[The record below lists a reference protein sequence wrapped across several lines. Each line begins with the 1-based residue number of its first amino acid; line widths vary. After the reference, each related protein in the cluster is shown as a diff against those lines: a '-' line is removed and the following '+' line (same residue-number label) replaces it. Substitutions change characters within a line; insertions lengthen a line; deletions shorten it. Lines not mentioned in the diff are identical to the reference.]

1 MIAAIHAG
9 WKGAFKGIIKRTL
22 NFMIKKGCD
31 PKNVTAVIGPCISVK
46 NYEVKKDFIKKLIK
60 KDGKNKKFFKKIQN
74 KDFFDLKKYVL
85 SQLKALNIKKIDI
98 INKNT
103 FNPKN
108 NFFSAR
114 RSISR
119 NENDY
124 GRNISVIMINW
135 QYLMKL
141 LTGNSNKPLSKN
153 IAKYLKSKLVNSS
166 IKKFSDGEIYIE
178 INENIRGNSIFI
190 IQSISSPANDNLMEL
205 LLCIDALKR
214 SSAKNITAVIPYF
227 GYARQD
233 RKVVPRTSISAKL
246 VSNLITKAGADRVVT
261 VDLHAGQIQGFF
273 DIPVDNL
280 FATPIFARHAKKNIK
295 SKNIICVAPDVGGTE
310 RARALGKILNVELA
324 IVDKRRPKPGQ
335 SKVMNVIGNVKG
347 KTCIIVDDIIDSG
360 GTIVNAA
367 KALKDR
373 GAKEVYVYITHGVLS
388 GEAVDKIKKSVIRKL
403 VITDTIDNHDK
414 IKNVKNIEVL
424 PISALMGE
432 AIKRISNS
440 TSVSDLFK

>member
-1 MIAAIHAG
+1 
-9 WKGAFKGIIKRTL
+9 
-22 NFMIKKGCD
+22 
-31 PKNVTAVIGPCISVK
+31 
-46 NYEVKKDFIKKLIK
+46 
-60 KDGKNKKFFKKIQN
+60 
-74 KDFFDLKKYVL
+74 
-85 SQLKALNIKKIDI
+85 
-98 INKNT
+98 
-103 FNPKN
+103 
-108 NFFSAR
+108 
-114 RSISR
+114 
-119 NENDY
+119 
-124 GRNISVIMINW
+124 
-135 QYLMKL
+135 MKL
-141 LTGNSNKPLSKN
+141 LTGNSNKILSKN
-153 IAKYLKSKLVNSS
+153 IAKYLKTKLVNSS
-166 IKKFSDGEIYIE
+166 IRKFADGEIYIE

-190 IQSISSPANDNLMEL
+190 VQSISSPANDNLMEL

-280 FATPIFARHAKKNIK
+280 FSTPIFARHVRKRIK
-295 SKNIICVAPDVGGTE
+295 SKKIICVAPDVGGTE
-310 RARALGKILNVELA
+310 RARALGKLLNVGLA

-335 SKVMNVIGNVKG
+335 SQVMNVIGDVKNQ
-347 KTCIIVDDIIDSG
+347 TCVIVDDIIDSG

-367 KALKDR
+367 KALKQR

-388 GEAVDKIKKSVIRKL
+388 GEAVKKIKNSVIKNL
-403 VITDTIDNHDK
+403 VITDTIDNSQK
-414 IKNVKNIEVL
+414 TKNVKNIEVL
-424 PISALMGE
+424 PVSSLMGE